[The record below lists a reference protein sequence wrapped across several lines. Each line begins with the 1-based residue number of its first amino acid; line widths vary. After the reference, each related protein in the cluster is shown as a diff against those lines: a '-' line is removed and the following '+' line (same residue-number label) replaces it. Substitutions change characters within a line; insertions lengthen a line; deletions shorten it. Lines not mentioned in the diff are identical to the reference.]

1 MDEKRLVETGRNGRA
16 EHHHVGQTE
25 VTGVVSAFQG
35 AFHMLETLGA
45 LKHTALVATEVLE
58 DKLVAPVF
66 DKVDD
71 DMAIATLK
79 IADAVAAALLNR
91 LQVVVN
97 NQVVE
102 IFRIGGLLVYEKRL
116 GRTDEGI
123 VVHLGVKECNLD
135 IMLCYAQVD
144 GLWIHF

>member
-25 VTGVVSAFQG
+25 VTGVVSAFQC

-58 DKLVAPVF
+58 DKLIAPVF

-79 IADAVAAALLNR
+79 IADAVATVLLDG

-97 NQVVE
+97 HQFVE
-102 IFRIGGLLVYEKRL
+102 IFRIVSMMIMVY
-116 GRTDEGI
+116 I
-123 VVHLGVKECNLD
+123 
-135 IMLCYAQVD
+135 IAIY
-144 GLWIHF
+144 